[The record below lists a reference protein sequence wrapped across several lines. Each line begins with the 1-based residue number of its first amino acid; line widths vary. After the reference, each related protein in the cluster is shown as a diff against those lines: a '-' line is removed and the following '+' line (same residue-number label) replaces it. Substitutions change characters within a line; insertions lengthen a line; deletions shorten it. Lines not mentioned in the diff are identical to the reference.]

1 MCVVFKCCI
10 RQTHICNGRTAY
22 KVVETVSGLKILL
35 VRRAREVFM
44 MINKRL
50 IALIEESKKYIG
62 LTVLYQWIALLAN
75 IVFMYSLARMIQALF
90 MDSFVF
96 EEQLVFI
103 ALCLIAIVIRYFCK
117 LAQHKTSFYAARRVK
132 KTLRQKIYQKLLE
145 FGPSY
150 KNSYATSEI
159 VQLAVEGVDQL
170 ETYFAQYLPQFF
182 YAVLAPLTLFLVLL
196 LISPVVGIVLLIFV
210 PLIPMTIVL
219 IQKFAKKLL
228 SKYWGQYTQLGD
240 TFLENLQGLTTA
252 KIYKADDFKHKQM
265 NEEAEHFR
273 RITMKVLTM
282 QLNSIT
288 VMDVVAFGGSAL
300 GTILA
305 IQQVNDQLLS
315 MWEGVFVILISA
327 EFFLPMRLLG
337 SYFHIAMNGMA
348 ASDKIFDLL
357 DMPVRE
363 QGTKTVP
370 ASSDVSLRNVSFSY
384 DGEKPV
390 LVNVSFGMRAN
401 SLNALVGESG
411 CGKSTIAAL
420 LTGKLRS
427 YTGDVLFGNTSLS
440 DISDQNL
447 LQNVTYIG
455 HQAHLFMGSVRSNLA
470 MGNPEATEEQLWHAL
485 EQVNLAEFVKSL
497 GGLNAPVAEKG
508 SNLSGGQR
516 QRLALA
522 RALLHD
528 SQVYIFDEATSN
540 IDVESEDVIM
550 QQVHQLAQTKMVLV
564 ISHRLVNVKNADQ
577 IVVMQRGRVV
587 GSGTHQEL
595 LATNDEYKRM
605 TQAQTELENY
615 VKGVEA

>member
-1 MCVVFKCCI
+1 
-10 RQTHICNGRTAY
+10 
-22 KVVETVSGLKILL
+22 
-35 VRRAREVFM
+35 M

-90 MDSFVF
+90 LDYFVL

-117 LAQHKTSFYAARRVK
+117 FAQHKTSFYAARRVK
-132 KTLRQKIYQKLLE
+132 KTLREKIYQKLLE

-196 LISPVVGIVLLIFV
+196 LISPLVGIVLLVFV

-305 IQQVNDQLLS
+305 IQQVNDQLLF

-357 DMPVRE
+357 DMPVTE

-370 ASSDVSLRNVSFSY
+370 ASSDVALRNVSFSY

-427 YTGDVLFGNTSLS
+427 YTGDVLFGTTSLA

-447 LQNVTYIG
+447 LRNVTYIG

-497 GGLNAPVAEKG
+497 GGLDAPVAEKG

-522 RALLHD
+522 RALLHN
-528 SQVYIFDEATSN
+528 SQMYIFDEATSN

-550 QQVHQLAQTKMVLV
+550 QQVHQLAQSKMVLV

-577 IVVMQRGRVV
+577 IVVMQCGRVV

>member
-1 MCVVFKCCI
+1 
-10 RQTHICNGRTAY
+10 
-22 KVVETVSGLKILL
+22 
-35 VRRAREVFM
+35 

-75 IVFMYSLARMIQALF
+75 IVFMYSLARMIEALF
-90 MDSFVF
+90 MNYFVF

-103 ALCLIAIVIRYFCK
+103 GLYLIAVVTRIFCK
-117 LAQHKTSFYAARRVK
+117 LAQHKTSFYAAKRVK
-132 KTLRQKIYQKLLE
+132 KTLREKIYQKLLE

-182 YAVLAPLTLFLVLL
+182 YAALAPLTLFLTLL
-196 LISPVVGIVLLIFV
+196 FISPVVGIVLLVFV

-252 KIYKADDFKHKQM
+252 KIYKADGFKHKQM

-305 IQQVNDQLLS
+305 IQQVNDHLLF

-370 ASSDVSLRNVSFSY
+370 ESSDLTLRNVSFSY

-427 YTGDVLFGNTSLS
+427 YSGDVLFGNTSLS

-497 GGLNAPVAEKG
+497 GGLDAPVAEKG

-522 RALLHD
+522 RALLHN
-528 SQVYIFDEATSN
+528 SQMYIFDEATSN

-577 IVVMQRGRVV
+577 IVVMQHGRVV

-605 TQAQTELENY
+605 TRAQTELENY

>member
-1 MCVVFKCCI
+1 
-10 RQTHICNGRTAY
+10 
-22 KVVETVSGLKILL
+22 
-35 VRRAREVFM
+35 M

-75 IVFMYSLARMIQALF
+75 IVFMYSLARMIEALF
-90 MDSFVF
+90 IDYFVL

-103 ALCLIAIVIRYFCK
+103 ALCLIAAVIRIYCK
-117 LAQHKTSFYAARRVK
+117 VAQHKTSFYAAKRVK
-132 KTLRQKIYQKLLE
+132 KTLREKIYQKLLE

-182 YAVLAPLTLFLVLL
+182 YAALAPLTLFLTLL
-196 LISPVVGIVLLIFV
+196 FISPVVGIILLVFV

-228 SKYWGQYTQLGD
+228 SKYWGQYAQLGD

-265 NEEAEHFR
+265 NDEAEYFR

-300 GTILA
+300 GMILA
-305 IQQVNDQLLS
+305 IQQVNDQFLV

-370 ASSDVSLRNVSFSY
+370 ESSDLTLRNVSFSY

-427 YTGDVLFGNTSLS
+427 YSGDVLFGNTSLS

-497 GGLNAPVAEKG
+497 GGLDAPVAEKG

-522 RALLHD
+522 RALLHN
-528 SQVYIFDEATSN
+528 SQMYIFDEATSN

-577 IVVMQRGRVV
+577 IVVMQHGRVV

-605 TQAQTELENY
+605 TRAQTELENY

>member
-1 MCVVFKCCI
+1 
-10 RQTHICNGRTAY
+10 
-22 KVVETVSGLKILL
+22 
-35 VRRAREVFM
+35 

-75 IVFMYSLARMIQALF
+75 IVFMYSLARMIEALF
-90 MDSFVF
+90 IDYFVF

-103 ALCLIAIVIRYFCK
+103 ALCLIAVVTRIFCK
-117 LAQHKTSFYAARRVK
+117 LAQHKTSFYAAKRVK
-132 KTLRQKIYQKLLE
+132 KTLREKIYQKLLE

-182 YAVLAPLTLFLVLL
+182 YAALAPLTLFLTLL
-196 LISPVVGIVLLIFV
+196 FISPVVGIVLLVFV

-300 GTILA
+300 GMILA
-305 IQQVNDQLLS
+305 IQQVNDQLIF
-315 MWEGVFVILISA
+315 MWQGVFIILISA

-357 DMPVRE
+357 DTPVRE

-370 ASSDVSLRNVSFSY
+370 ESSDLTLRNVSFSY

-427 YTGDVLFGNTSLS
+427 YSGDVLFGNTSLA

-497 GGLNAPVAEKG
+497 GGLDAPVAEKG

-522 RALLHD
+522 RALLHN
-528 SQVYIFDEATSN
+528 SQMYIFDEATSN

-577 IVVMQRGRVV
+577 IVVMQHGRVV
-587 GSGTHQEL
+587 GCGTHQEL

>member
-1 MCVVFKCCI
+1 
-10 RQTHICNGRTAY
+10 
-22 KVVETVSGLKILL
+22 
-35 VRRAREVFM
+35 M

-62 LTVLYQWIALLAN
+62 LTVLYQWVALLAN
-75 IVFMYSLARMIQALF
+75 IVFMYSLARMIQVLF
-90 MDSFVF
+90 MDYFVF

-117 LAQHKTSFYAARRVK
+117 FAQHKTSFYAARRVK
-132 KTLRQKIYQKLLE
+132 KTLREKIYQKLLE

-196 LISPVVGIVLLIFV
+196 LISPLVGIVLLVFV

-305 IQQVNDQLLS
+305 IQQVNDQLLF

-370 ASSDVSLRNVSFSY
+370 ASSDVALRNVSFSY

-427 YTGDVLFGNTSLS
+427 YTGDVLFGTTSLA

-447 LQNVTYIG
+447 LRNVTYIG

-497 GGLNAPVAEKG
+497 GGLDAPVAEKG

-522 RALLHD
+522 RALLHN
-528 SQVYIFDEATSN
+528 SQMYIFDEATSN

-550 QQVHQLAQTKMVLV
+550 QQVHQLAQSKMVLV

-577 IVVMQRGRVV
+577 IVVMQCGRVV

>member
-1 MCVVFKCCI
+1 
-10 RQTHICNGRTAY
+10 
-22 KVVETVSGLKILL
+22 
-35 VRRAREVFM
+35 

-75 IVFMYSLARMIQALF
+75 IVFMYSLARMIEALF
-90 MDSFVF
+90 MDYFVL

-117 LAQHKTSFYAARRVK
+117 LAQHKTSFCAAKRVK
-132 KTLRQKIYQKLLE
+132 KTLREKIYQKLLE

-182 YAVLAPLTLFLVLL
+182 YAALAPLTLFLTLL
-196 LISPVVGIVLLIFV
+196 FISPVVGIVLLIFV

-252 KIYKADDFKHKQM
+252 KIYKADGFKHKQM

-305 IQQVNDQLLS
+305 IQQVNDHLLF
-315 MWEGVFVILISA
+315 MWQGVFIILISA

-370 ASSDVSLRNVSFSY
+370 ESSDLTLRNVSFSY

-427 YTGDVLFGNTSLS
+427 YSGDVLFGNTSLS

-497 GGLNAPVAEKG
+497 GGLDAPVAEKG

-522 RALLHD
+522 RALLHN
-528 SQVYIFDEATSN
+528 SQMYIFDEATSN

-577 IVVMQRGRVV
+577 IVVMQHGRVV

-605 TQAQTELENY
+605 TRAQTELENY

>member
-1 MCVVFKCCI
+1 
-10 RQTHICNGRTAY
+10 
-22 KVVETVSGLKILL
+22 
-35 VRRAREVFM
+35 

-75 IVFMYSLARMIQALF
+75 IVFMYSLARMIEALF
-90 MDSFVF
+90 MDYFVL

-103 ALCLIAIVIRYFCK
+103 ALCLIAMVTRIFCK
-117 LAQHKTSFYAARRVK
+117 VAQHKTSFYAAKRVK
-132 KTLRQKIYQKLLE
+132 KTLREKIYQKLLE

-182 YAVLAPLTLFLVLL
+182 YAALAPLTLFLTLL
-196 LISPVVGIVLLIFV
+196 FISPVVGIVLLVFV

-252 KIYKADDFKHKQM
+252 KIYKADGFKHKQM

-305 IQQVNDQLLS
+305 IQQVNDQLIF
-315 MWEGVFVILISA
+315 MWQGVFIILISA

-357 DMPVRE
+357 DMPVRA

-370 ASSDVSLRNVSFSY
+370 ESSDLTLRNVSFSY

-390 LVNVSFGMRAN
+390 LVNVSFGIRAN

-427 YTGDVLFGNTSLS
+427 YSGDVLFGNTSLS

-497 GGLNAPVAEKG
+497 GGLDAPVAEKG

-522 RALLHD
+522 RALLHN
-528 SQVYIFDEATSN
+528 SQMYIFDEATSN

-577 IVVMQRGRVV
+577 IVVMQHGRVV

-605 TQAQTELENY
+605 TRAQTELENY

>member
-1 MCVVFKCCI
+1 
-10 RQTHICNGRTAY
+10 
-22 KVVETVSGLKILL
+22 
-35 VRRAREVFM
+35 

-75 IVFMYSLARMIQALF
+75 IVFMYSLARMIEALF
-90 MDSFVF
+90 MDYFVL

-103 ALCLIAIVIRYFCK
+103 ALCLITIVIRYFCK
-117 LAQHKTSFYAARRVK
+117 LAQHKTSFYAAKRVK
-132 KTLRQKIYQKLLE
+132 KTLREKIYQKLLE

-182 YAVLAPLTLFLVLL
+182 YAALAPLTLFLTLL
-196 LISPVVGIVLLIFV
+196 FISPVVGIILLVFV

-305 IQQVNDQLLS
+305 IQQVNDHLLV

-370 ASSDVSLRNVSFSY
+370 ASSDVALRNVSFSY

-390 LVNVSFGMRAN
+390 LVNVSFEMRAN

-427 YTGDVLFGNTSLS
+427 YSGDVLFGNTSLS

-497 GGLNAPVAEKG
+497 GGLDAPVAEKG

-522 RALLHD
+522 RALLHN
-528 SQVYIFDEATSN
+528 SQMYIFDEATSN

>member
-1 MCVVFKCCI
+1 
-10 RQTHICNGRTAY
+10 
-22 KVVETVSGLKILL
+22 
-35 VRRAREVFM
+35 

-75 IVFMYSLARMIQALF
+75 IVFMYSLARMIEALF
-90 MDSFVF
+90 MDYFVF

-103 ALCLIAIVIRYFCK
+103 ALCLIAVVTRIFCK
-117 LAQHKTSFYAARRVK
+117 LAQHKTSFYAAKRVK
-132 KTLRQKIYQKLLE
+132 KTLREKIYQKLLE

-182 YAVLAPLTLFLVLL
+182 YAALAPLTLFLVLL
-196 LISPVVGIVLLIFV
+196 FISPVVGIVLLVFV

-305 IQQVNDQLLS
+305 IQQVNDQLLF

-357 DMPVRE
+357 DTPVRE

-370 ASSDVSLRNVSFSY
+370 ASNDVALRNVSFSY

-427 YTGDVLFGNTSLS
+427 YSGDVLFGNTSLA

-447 LQNVTYIG
+447 LRNVTYIG

-497 GGLNAPVAEKG
+497 GGLDAPVAEKG

>member
-1 MCVVFKCCI
+1 
-10 RQTHICNGRTAY
+10 
-22 KVVETVSGLKILL
+22 
-35 VRRAREVFM
+35 M

-90 MDSFVF
+90 LDYFVL

-117 LAQHKTSFYAARRVK
+117 FAQHKTSFYAARRVK
-132 KTLRQKIYQKLLE
+132 KTLREKIYQKLLE

-196 LISPVVGIVLLIFV
+196 LISPLVGIVLLVFV

-305 IQQVNDQLLS
+305 IQQVNDQLLF

-357 DMPVRE
+357 DTPVRE

-370 ASSDVSLRNVSFSY
+370 ASNDVALRNVSFSY

-427 YTGDVLFGNTSLS
+427 YTGDVLFGNTSLA

-485 EQVNLAEFVKSL
+485 EQVNLAEFIKSL
-497 GGLNAPVAEKG
+497 GGLDAPVAEKG

-522 RALLHD
+522 RALLHN
-528 SQVYIFDEATSN
+528 SQMYIFDEATSN

-550 QQVHQLAQTKMVLV
+550 QQVHQLAQSKMVLV

>member
-1 MCVVFKCCI
+1 
-10 RQTHICNGRTAY
+10 
-22 KVVETVSGLKILL
+22 
-35 VRRAREVFM
+35 M

-90 MDSFVF
+90 MDYFVL

-103 ALCLIAIVIRYFCK
+103 ALCLISIVIRYFCK
-117 LAQHKTSFYAARRVK
+117 LSQHKTSFYAAKRVK
-132 KTLRQKIYQKLLE
+132 KTLREKIYQKLLE

-196 LISPVVGIVLLIFV
+196 LISPVVGIVLLVFV

-252 KIYKADDFKHKQM
+252 KIYKADGFKHKQM

-305 IQQVNDQLLS
+305 IQQVNDQLLV

-370 ASSDVSLRNVSFSY
+370 ASSDVALRNVSFSY

-390 LVNVSFGMRAN
+390 LVNVSFEMRAH

-420 LTGKLRS
+420 LTGKLRTYS
-427 YTGDVLFGNTSLS
+427 GDISFGNTSLTA
-440 DISDQNL
+440 ISDQNL
-447 LQNVTYIG
+447 LRNVTYIG

-485 EQVNLAEFVKSL
+485 KQVNLAEFVKSL
-497 GGLNAPVAEKG
+497 GGLDAPIAEKG

-577 IVVMQRGRVV
+577 IVVMQHGRVV

>member
-1 MCVVFKCCI
+1 
-10 RQTHICNGRTAY
+10 
-22 KVVETVSGLKILL
+22 
-35 VRRAREVFM
+35 M

-75 IVFMYSLARMIQALF
+75 IVFMYSLARMIEALF
-90 MDSFVF
+90 MDYFVL

-103 ALCLIAIVIRYFCK
+103 ALFLIAMVTRIFCK
-117 LAQHKTSFYAARRVK
+117 VAQHKTSFYAAKRVK
-132 KTLRQKIYQKLLE
+132 KTLREKIYQKLLE

-182 YAVLAPLTLFLVLL
+182 YAALAPLTLFLTLL
-196 LISPVVGIVLLIFV
+196 FISPVVGIVLLIFV

-252 KIYKADDFKHKQM
+252 KIYKADGFKHKQM

-305 IQQVNDQLLS
+305 IQQVNDQFLV

-370 ASSDVSLRNVSFSY
+370 ASSDVALRNVSFSY

-427 YTGDVLFGNTSLS
+427 YSGDVLFGNTSLS

-497 GGLNAPVAEKG
+497 GGLDAPVAEKG

-522 RALLHD
+522 RALLHN
-528 SQVYIFDEATSN
+528 SQMYIFDEATSN

-577 IVVMQRGRVV
+577 IVVMQHGRVV

>member
-1 MCVVFKCCI
+1 
-10 RQTHICNGRTAY
+10 
-22 KVVETVSGLKILL
+22 
-35 VRRAREVFM
+35 

-75 IVFMYSLARMIQALF
+75 IVFMYSLARMIEALF
-90 MDSFVF
+90 MDYFVF

-103 ALCLIAIVIRYFCK
+103 ALCLIAVVTRIFCK
-117 LAQHKTSFYAARRVK
+117 LAQHKTSFYAAKRVK
-132 KTLRQKIYQKLLE
+132 KTLREKIYQKLLE

-182 YAVLAPLTLFLVLL
+182 YAALAPLTLFLTLL
-196 LISPVVGIVLLIFV
+196 FISPVVGIVLLVFV

-228 SKYWGQYTQLGD
+228 SKYWGQYAQLGD

-265 NEEAEHFR
+265 NDEAEYFR

-300 GTILA
+300 GMILA
-305 IQQVNDQLLS
+305 IQQVNDHLLF
-315 MWEGVFVILISA
+315 MWQGVFIILISA

-357 DMPVRE
+357 DTPVRE

-370 ASSDVSLRNVSFSY
+370 ESSDLTLRNISFSY

-427 YTGDVLFGNTSLS
+427 YSGDVLFGNTSLS

-497 GGLNAPVAEKG
+497 GGLDAPVAEKG

-522 RALLHD
+522 RALLHN
-528 SQVYIFDEATSN
+528 SQMYIFDEATSN

-577 IVVMQRGRVV
+577 IVVMQHGRVV

>member
-1 MCVVFKCCI
+1 
-10 RQTHICNGRTAY
+10 
-22 KVVETVSGLKILL
+22 
-35 VRRAREVFM
+35 

-75 IVFMYSLARMIQALF
+75 IVFMYSLARMIEALF
-90 MDSFVF
+90 MNYFVL

-103 ALCLIAIVIRYFCK
+103 ALCLIAMVTRIFCK
-117 LAQHKTSFYAARRVK
+117 VAQHKTSFYAAKRVK
-132 KTLRQKIYQKLLE
+132 KTLREKIYQKLLE

-196 LISPVVGIVLLIFV
+196 LISPVVGIVLLVFV

-252 KIYKADDFKHKQM
+252 KIYKADGFKHKQM

-300 GTILA
+300 GAILA
-305 IQQVNDQLLS
+305 IQQVNDRFLF

-357 DMPVRE
+357 DMPVRA

-370 ASSDVSLRNVSFSY
+370 ESSDLTLRNVSFSY

-427 YTGDVLFGNTSLS
+427 YSGDVLFGNTSLA

-485 EQVNLAEFVKSL
+485 EQVNLAEFIKSL
-497 GGLNAPVAEKG
+497 GGLDAPVAEKG

-522 RALLHD
+522 RALLHN
-528 SQVYIFDEATSN
+528 SQMYIFDEATSN

-550 QQVHQLAQTKMVLV
+550 QQVHQLAQTKLVLV

-577 IVVMQRGRVV
+577 IVVMQHGRVV

>member
-1 MCVVFKCCI
+1 
-10 RQTHICNGRTAY
+10 
-22 KVVETVSGLKILL
+22 
-35 VRRAREVFM
+35 

-75 IVFMYSLARMIQALF
+75 IVFMYSLARMIEALF
-90 MDSFVF
+90 MDYFVF

-103 ALCLIAIVIRYFCK
+103 ALCLIAVVTRIFCK
-117 LAQHKTSFYAARRVK
+117 LAQHKTSFYAAKRVK
-132 KTLRQKIYQKLLE
+132 KTLREKIYQKLLE

-182 YAVLAPLTLFLVLL
+182 YAALAPLTLFLTLL
-196 LISPVVGIVLLIFV
+196 FISPVVGIVLLVFV

-300 GTILA
+300 GMILA
-305 IQQVNDQLLS
+305 IQQVNDQLIF
-315 MWEGVFVILISA
+315 MWQGVFIILISA

-370 ASSDVSLRNVSFSY
+370 ASSDVALRNVSFSY

-411 CGKSTIAAL
+411 CGKSTIASL

-427 YTGDVLFGNTSLS
+427 YSGDVLFGNTSLS

-497 GGLNAPVAEKG
+497 GGLDAPVAEKG

-522 RALLHD
+522 RALLHN
-528 SQVYIFDEATSN
+528 SQMYIFDEATSN

-577 IVVMQRGRVV
+577 IVVMQHGRVV

>member
-1 MCVVFKCCI
+1 
-10 RQTHICNGRTAY
+10 
-22 KVVETVSGLKILL
+22 
-35 VRRAREVFM
+35 

-75 IVFMYSLARMIQALF
+75 IVFMYSLARMIEALF
-90 MDSFVF
+90 MDYFVF

-103 ALCLIAIVIRYFCK
+103 GLYLIAVVTRIFCK
-117 LAQHKTSFYAARRVK
+117 LAQHKTSFYAAKRVK
-132 KTLRQKIYQKLLE
+132 KTLREKIYQKLLE

-182 YAVLAPLTLFLVLL
+182 YAALAPLTLFLVLL
-196 LISPVVGIVLLIFV
+196 LISPVVGIVLLVFV

-252 KIYKADDFKHKQM
+252 KIYKADGFKHKQM

-305 IQQVNDQLLS
+305 IQQVNDQFLV

-357 DMPVRE
+357 DTPVRE

-370 ASSDVSLRNVSFSY
+370 ESSDLTLHNVSFSY
-384 DGEKPV
+384 DDEKPV

-427 YTGDVLFGNTSLS
+427 YSGDVLFGNTSLS

-497 GGLNAPVAEKG
+497 GGLDAPVAEKG

-522 RALLHD
+522 RALLHN
-528 SQVYIFDEATSN
+528 SQMYIFDEATSN

-577 IVVMQRGRVV
+577 IIVMQHGRVV

>member
-1 MCVVFKCCI
+1 
-10 RQTHICNGRTAY
+10 
-22 KVVETVSGLKILL
+22 
-35 VRRAREVFM
+35 M

-90 MDSFVF
+90 LDYFVL

-117 LAQHKTSFYAARRVK
+117 FAQHKTSFYAARRVK
-132 KTLRQKIYQKLLE
+132 KTLREKIYQKLLE

-196 LISPVVGIVLLIFV
+196 LISPLVGIVLLVFV

-305 IQQVNDQLLS
+305 IQQVNDQLLF

-370 ASSDVSLRNVSFSY
+370 ASSDVALRNVSFSY

-427 YTGDVLFGNTSLS
+427 YTGDVLFGTTSLA

-447 LQNVTYIG
+447 LRNVTYIG

-497 GGLNAPVAEKG
+497 GGLDAPVAEKG

-522 RALLHD
+522 RALLHN
-528 SQVYIFDEATSN
+528 SQMYIFDEATSN

-550 QQVHQLAQTKMVLV
+550 QQVHQLAQSKMVLV

-577 IVVMQRGRVV
+577 IVVMQCGRVV

>member
-1 MCVVFKCCI
+1 
-10 RQTHICNGRTAY
+10 
-22 KVVETVSGLKILL
+22 
-35 VRRAREVFM
+35 M

-90 MDSFVF
+90 LDYFVL

-117 LAQHKTSFYAARRVK
+117 FAQHKTSFYAARRVK
-132 KTLRQKIYQKLLE
+132 KTLREKIYQKLLE

-196 LISPVVGIVLLIFV
+196 LISPVVGIVLLVFV

-305 IQQVNDQLLS
+305 IQQVNDQLLF

-370 ASSDVSLRNVSFSY
+370 ASSDVALRNVSFSY

-485 EQVNLAEFVKSL
+485 KQVNLAEFVKSL
-497 GGLNAPVAEKG
+497 GGLDAPVAEKG

-522 RALLHD
+522 RALLHN
-528 SQVYIFDEATSN
+528 SQMYIFDEATSN

-577 IVVMQRGRVV
+577 IIVMQHGRVV

-605 TQAQTELENY
+605 TRAQTELENY

>member
-1 MCVVFKCCI
+1 
-10 RQTHICNGRTAY
+10 
-22 KVVETVSGLKILL
+22 
-35 VRRAREVFM
+35 

-75 IVFMYSLARMIQALF
+75 IVFMYSLARMIEALF
-90 MDSFVF
+90 MDYFVF

-103 ALCLIAIVIRYFCK
+103 ALCLIAVVTRIFCK
-117 LAQHKTSFYAARRVK
+117 LAQHKTSFYAAKRVK
-132 KTLRQKIYQKLLE
+132 KTLREKIYQKLLE

-182 YAVLAPLTLFLVLL
+182 YAALAPLTLFLTLL
-196 LISPVVGIVLLIFV
+196 FISPVVGIVLLVFV

-305 IQQVNDQLLS
+305 IQQVNDQLLF

-357 DMPVRE
+357 DMPVRK

-370 ASSDVSLRNVSFSY
+370 ASSDVALRNVSFSY

-427 YTGDVLFGNTSLS
+427 YSGDVLFGNTSLS

-497 GGLNAPVAEKG
+497 GGLDAPVAEKG

-522 RALLHD
+522 RALLHN
-528 SQVYIFDEATSN
+528 SQMYIFDEATSN

-577 IVVMQRGRVV
+577 IIVMQHGRVV

>member
-1 MCVVFKCCI
+1 
-10 RQTHICNGRTAY
+10 
-22 KVVETVSGLKILL
+22 
-35 VRRAREVFM
+35 

-75 IVFMYSLARMIQALF
+75 IVFMYSLARMIEALF
-90 MDSFVF
+90 IDYFVF

-103 ALCLIAIVIRYFCK
+103 ALCLIAVVTRIFCK
-117 LAQHKTSFYAARRVK
+117 LAQHKTSFYAAKRVK
-132 KTLRQKIYQKLLE
+132 KTLREKIYQKLLE

-182 YAVLAPLTLFLVLL
+182 YAALAPLTLFLTLL
-196 LISPVVGIVLLIFV
+196 FISPVVGIVLLVFV

-252 KIYKADDFKHKQM
+252 KIYKADGFKHKQM

-305 IQQVNDQLLS
+305 IQQVNDQFLV

-370 ASSDVSLRNVSFSY
+370 ESSDLTLHNVSFSY

-427 YTGDVLFGNTSLS
+427 YSGDVLFGNTSLS

-497 GGLNAPVAEKG
+497 GGLDAPVAEKG

-522 RALLHD
+522 RALLHN
-528 SQVYIFDEATSN
+528 SQMYIFDEATSN

-577 IVVMQRGRVV
+577 IVVMQHGRVV

-605 TQAQTELENY
+605 TRAQTELENY

>member
-1 MCVVFKCCI
+1 
-10 RQTHICNGRTAY
+10 
-22 KVVETVSGLKILL
+22 
-35 VRRAREVFM
+35 M

-90 MDSFVF
+90 LDYFVL

-117 LAQHKTSFYAARRVK
+117 FAQHKTSFYAARRVK
-132 KTLRQKIYQKLLE
+132 KTLREKIYQKLLE

-196 LISPVVGIVLLIFV
+196 LISPLVGIVLLVFV

-305 IQQVNDQLLS
+305 IQQVNDQLLF

-370 ASSDVSLRNVSFSY
+370 ASSDVALRNVSFSY

-427 YTGDVLFGNTSLS
+427 YTGDVLFGNTSLA

-497 GGLNAPVAEKG
+497 GGLDAPVAEKG

-522 RALLHD
+522 RALLHN
-528 SQVYIFDEATSN
+528 SQMYIFDEATSN

-577 IVVMQRGRVV
+577 IVVMQHGRVV

>member
-10 RQTHICNGRTAY
+10 RQTHICNGRTVR

-90 MDSFVF
+90 LDYFVL

-117 LAQHKTSFYAARRVK
+117 FAQHKTSFYAARRVK
-132 KTLRQKIYQKLLE
+132 KTLREKIYQKLLE

-196 LISPVVGIVLLIFV
+196 LISPVVGIVLLVFV

-305 IQQVNDQLLS
+305 IQQVNDQLLF

-370 ASSDVSLRNVSFSY
+370 ASSDVALRNVSFSY

-485 EQVNLAEFVKSL
+485 KQVNLAEFVKSL
-497 GGLNAPVAEKG
+497 GGLDAPVAEKG

-522 RALLHD
+522 RALLHN
-528 SQVYIFDEATSN
+528 SQMYIFDEATSN

-577 IVVMQRGRVV
+577 IIVMQHGRVV

-605 TQAQTELENY
+605 TRAQTELENY

>member
-1 MCVVFKCCI
+1 
-10 RQTHICNGRTAY
+10 
-22 KVVETVSGLKILL
+22 
-35 VRRAREVFM
+35 M

-90 MDSFVF
+90 MDYFVL

-103 ALCLIAIVIRYFCK
+103 ALCLISIVIRYFCK
-117 LAQHKTSFYAARRVK
+117 LAQHKISFYAAKRVK
-132 KTLRQKIYQKLLE
+132 KTLREKIYQKLLE

-196 LISPVVGIVLLIFV
+196 LISPVVGIVLLVFV

-252 KIYKADDFKHKQM
+252 KIYKADGFKHKQM

-305 IQQVNDQLLS
+305 IQQVNDQLLV

-348 ASDKIFDLL
+348 ASDKIFDLI

-370 ASSDVSLRNVSFSY
+370 TSSDVALRNVSFSY
-384 DGEKPV
+384 DGEKTV
-390 LVNVSFGMRAN
+390 LVNVSFGMRTN

-427 YTGDVLFGNTSLS
+427 YSGDVLFGNTSLS

-497 GGLNAPVAEKG
+497 GGLDAPVAEKG

-522 RALLHD
+522 RALLHN
-528 SQVYIFDEATSN
+528 SQMYIFDEATSN

-577 IVVMQRGRVV
+577 IVVMQHGRVV

-605 TQAQTELENY
+605 TRAQTELENY

>member
-1 MCVVFKCCI
+1 
-10 RQTHICNGRTAY
+10 
-22 KVVETVSGLKILL
+22 
-35 VRRAREVFM
+35 M

-90 MDSFVF
+90 LDYFVL

-117 LAQHKTSFYAARRVK
+117 FAQHKTSFYAAKRVK
-132 KTLRQKIYQKLLE
+132 KTLREKIYQKLLE

-196 LISPVVGIVLLIFV
+196 LISPVVGIVLLVFV

-305 IQQVNDQLLS
+305 IQQVNDQLLF

-357 DMPVRE
+357 DMPVTE

-370 ASSDVSLRNVSFSY
+370 ASSDVALRNVSFSY

-427 YTGDVLFGNTSLS
+427 YTGDVLFGNTSLA

-447 LQNVTYIG
+447 LRNVTYIG

-497 GGLNAPVAEKG
+497 GGLDAPVAEKG

-522 RALLHD
+522 RALLHN
-528 SQVYIFDEATSN
+528 SQMYIFDEATSN
-540 IDVESEDVIM
+540 IDAESEDVIM

-564 ISHRLVNVKNADQ
+564 ISHRLENVKNADQ

>member
-1 MCVVFKCCI
+1 
-10 RQTHICNGRTAY
+10 
-22 KVVETVSGLKILL
+22 
-35 VRRAREVFM
+35 

-75 IVFMYSLARMIQALF
+75 IVFMYSLARMIEALF
-90 MDSFVF
+90 IDYFVF

-103 ALCLIAIVIRYFCK
+103 ALCLIAVVTRIFCK
-117 LAQHKTSFYAARRVK
+117 LAQHKTSFYAAKRVK
-132 KTLRQKIYQKLLE
+132 KTLREKIYQKLLE

-182 YAVLAPLTLFLVLL
+182 YAALAPLTLFLTLL
-196 LISPVVGIVLLIFV
+196 FISPVVGIVLLVFV

-252 KIYKADDFKHKQM
+252 KIYKADGFKHKQM

-305 IQQVNDQLLS
+305 IQQVNDHLLV

-370 ASSDVSLRNVSFSY
+370 ESSDLTLRNVSFSY

-427 YTGDVLFGNTSLS
+427 YSGDVLFGNTSLS

-485 EQVNLAEFVKSL
+485 EQVNLAEFIKSL
-497 GGLNAPVAEKG
+497 GGLDAPVAEKG

-522 RALLHD
+522 RALLHN
-528 SQVYIFDEATSN
+528 SQMYIFDEATSN

-550 QQVHQLAQTKMVLV
+550 QQVHQLAQTKLVLV

-577 IVVMQRGRVV
+577 IVVMQHGRVV

>member
-1 MCVVFKCCI
+1 
-10 RQTHICNGRTAY
+10 
-22 KVVETVSGLKILL
+22 
-35 VRRAREVFM
+35 

-62 LTVLYQWIALLAN
+62 LTVLYQWLALLAN
-75 IVFMYSLARMIQALF
+75 IVFMYSLARMIEALF
-90 MDSFVF
+90 VDYFVL

-117 LAQHKTSFYAARRVK
+117 LAQHKTSFYAAKRVK
-132 KTLRQKIYQKLLE
+132 KTLREKIYQKLLE

-182 YAVLAPLTLFLVLL
+182 YAALAPLTLFLTLL
-196 LISPVVGIVLLIFV
+196 FISPVVGIVLLIFV

-252 KIYKADDFKHKQM
+252 KIYKADGFKHKQM

-305 IQQVNDQLLS
+305 IQQVNDQFLV

-370 ASSDVSLRNVSFSY
+370 ASSDVALRNVSFSY

-427 YTGDVLFGNTSLS
+427 YSGDVLFGNTSLS

-470 MGNPEATEEQLWHAL
+470 MGNPEATEEQLWHSL

-497 GGLNAPVAEKG
+497 DGLDAPVAEKG

-522 RALLHD
+522 RALLHN
-528 SQVYIFDEATSN
+528 SQMYIFDEATSN

-550 QQVHQLAQTKMVLV
+550 QQVHQLAQSKMVLV

-595 LATNDEYKRM
+595 LATNDEYKRI

>member
-1 MCVVFKCCI
+1 
-10 RQTHICNGRTAY
+10 
-22 KVVETVSGLKILL
+22 
-35 VRRAREVFM
+35 

-75 IVFMYSLARMIQALF
+75 IVFMYSLARMIEALF
-90 MDSFVF
+90 MNYFVL

-103 ALCLIAIVIRYFCK
+103 ALCLIAMVTRIFCK
-117 LAQHKTSFYAARRVK
+117 VAQHKTSFYAAKRVK
-132 KTLRQKIYQKLLE
+132 KTLREKIYQKLLE

-196 LISPVVGIVLLIFV
+196 LISPVVGIVLLVFV

-252 KIYKADDFKHKQM
+252 KIYKADGFKHKQM

-300 GTILA
+300 GMILA
-305 IQQVNDQLLS
+305 IQQVNDQLIF
-315 MWEGVFVILISA
+315 MWQGVFIILISA

-357 DMPVRE
+357 DTPVRE

-370 ASSDVSLRNVSFSY
+370 ESSDLTLRNVSFSY

-390 LVNVSFGMRAN
+390 LVNVSFGMRAH

-427 YTGDVLFGNTSLS
+427 YSGDVLFGNTSLS

-497 GGLNAPVAEKG
+497 GGLDAPVAEKG

-522 RALLHD
+522 RALLHN
-528 SQVYIFDEATSN
+528 SQMYIFDEATSN

-577 IVVMQRGRVV
+577 IVVMQHGRVV

>member
-1 MCVVFKCCI
+1 
-10 RQTHICNGRTAY
+10 
-22 KVVETVSGLKILL
+22 
-35 VRRAREVFM
+35 M

-90 MDSFVF
+90 MDYFVL

-103 ALCLIAIVIRYFCK
+103 ALCLIAIVIGYLCK
-117 LAQHKTSFYAARRVK
+117 LAQHKTSFYAAKRVK
-132 KTLRQKIYQKLLE
+132 KTLREKIYQKLLE

-196 LISPVVGIVLLIFV
+196 LISPVVGIVLLVFV

-252 KIYKADDFKHKQM
+252 KIYKADGFKHKQM

-305 IQQVNDQLLS
+305 IQQVNDQLLV

-370 ASSDVSLRNVSFSY
+370 ASSDVALRNVSFSY

-427 YTGDVLFGNTSLS
+427 YSGDVLFGNTSLS

-497 GGLNAPVAEKG
+497 GGLDAPVAEKG

-522 RALLHD
+522 RALLHN
-528 SQVYIFDEATSN
+528 SQMYIFDEATSN

-550 QQVHQLAQTKMVLV
+550 QQVHQLAQSKMVLV

-577 IVVMQRGRVV
+577 IVVMQHGRIV

>member
-1 MCVVFKCCI
+1 
-10 RQTHICNGRTAY
+10 
-22 KVVETVSGLKILL
+22 
-35 VRRAREVFM
+35 

-90 MDSFVF
+90 MDYFVL

-103 ALCLIAIVIRYFCK
+103 ALCLISIVIRYFCK
-117 LAQHKTSFYAARRVK
+117 LAQHKTSFYAAKRVK
-132 KTLRQKIYQKLLE
+132 KTLREKIYQKLLE

-196 LISPVVGIVLLIFV
+196 LISPVVGIVLLVFV

-252 KIYKADDFKHKQM
+252 KIYKADGFKHKQM

-305 IQQVNDQLLS
+305 IQQVNDQLLV

-370 ASSDVSLRNVSFSY
+370 ASSDVALRNVSFSY
-384 DGEKPV
+384 DVEKPV

-427 YTGDVLFGNTSLS
+427 YSGDVLFGNTSLS

-455 HQAHLFMGSVRSNLA
+455 HQVHLFMGSVRSNLA
-470 MGNPEATEEQLWHAL
+470 MGNPEATEEQLWHTL

-497 GGLNAPVAEKG
+497 GGLDAPVAEKG

-522 RALLHD
+522 RALLHN
-528 SQVYIFDEATSN
+528 SQMYIFDEATSN

-577 IVVMQRGRVV
+577 IVVMQHGRVV

>member
-1 MCVVFKCCI
+1 
-10 RQTHICNGRTAY
+10 
-22 KVVETVSGLKILL
+22 
-35 VRRAREVFM
+35 M

-62 LTVLYQWIALLAN
+62 LTVLYQWVALLAN
-75 IVFMYSLARMIQALF
+75 IVFMYSLARMIQVLF
-90 MDSFVF
+90 MDYFVF

-117 LAQHKTSFYAARRVK
+117 LAQHKTSFYAVRRVK

-196 LISPVVGIVLLIFV
+196 LISPVVGIVLLVFV

-305 IQQVNDQLLS
+305 IQQVNDQLLF

-370 ASSDVSLRNVSFSY
+370 ASSDVALRNVSFSY

-427 YTGDVLFGNTSLS
+427 YTGDVLFGTTSLA

-447 LQNVTYIG
+447 LRNVTYIG

-497 GGLNAPVAEKG
+497 GGLDAPVAEKG

-522 RALLHD
+522 RALLHN
-528 SQVYIFDEATSN
+528 SQMYIFDEATSN

-550 QQVHQLAQTKMVLV
+550 QQVHQLAQSKMVLV

-577 IVVMQRGRVV
+577 IVVMQCGRVV